1 MHSPL
6 DFLPHGPE
14 FRFID
19 TLLELE
25 PGHTARATYR
35 VRGDETFLPGHF
47 PGAPMMPGVLLVE
60 AVAQLAGVVA
70 QSTPGLRPLDD
81 LRLTA
86 IRAAKI
92 TGTAVPGEKLEITAR
107 VEGRLGPLVQAS
119 GTITVH
125 GHTILQTQVTLS
137 GRES

>member
-1 MHSPL
+1 
-6 DFLPHGPE
+6 
-14 FRFID
+14 
-19 TLLELE
+19 
-25 PGHTARATYR
+25 
-35 VRGDETFLPGHF
+35 
-47 PGAPMMPGVLLVE
+47 MMPGVLLVE